1 MKNEQP
7 KKEICWISWQW
18 NGVAWF
24 MSNTDLSFCKQIS
37 ESDFST
43 HALWRCSSWWDVR
56 LYLLLMKC
64 DGTGSLFLCTARWSA
79 WWAISH
85 HNRGTGAFLPL
96 GLPWLVAVEGG
107 KEGWLQGCRALGVPA
122 AKGDSEP
129 WENGDARDPCW
140 GWKGVL
146 QVQDQSG
153 EIKRCFD
160 PFAGLCTARGTAHH
174 AVAGG
179 VAAPLG
185 VLPSHPHMCGWHSLG
200 QVAVRLRG

>member
-1 MKNEQP
+1 MSSP
-7 KKEICWISWQW
+7 KKKFVEYLGSEMEWP
-18 NGVAWF
+18 
-24 MSNTDLSFCKQIS
+24 DLWAILIYL
-37 ESDFST
+37 ST
-43 HALWRCSSWWDVR
+43 NRFLRVIFQPMPFGGAALRVVR
-56 LYLLLMKC
+56 LYLLLTKR

-96 GLPWLVAVEGG
+96 GLPRLVAVEGG

-122 AKGDSEP
+122 AEGDSEP

-140 GWKGVL
+140 GWKGVF

-153 EIKRCFD
+153 EIKRRFD
-160 PFAGLCTARGTAHH
+160 PFAVSCTARGTAHP

-200 QVAVRLRG
+200 QVVVRPQG